1 MSTPVSSIKQIKRG
15 EGALL
20 SRVEYT
26 RLAQTLL
33 ELTEEEWAAPVPDCP
48 GWTVKALA
56 SHVLGGLECVR
67 KPKEFVRQYLA
78 GIRLA
83 KKLDLPGPVDGLNEV
98 QIRKYAAMTG
108 PQIAA
113 RIADLVEPALRH
125 RMRTPLVLRYGI
137 WTKLDV
143 KGRTPVAWVL
153 DVVYT
158 RDTFLHR
165 LDVARA
171 LGRDVEVDEVEGR
184 VIADMVR
191 EWAARH
197 GQPVTLRLTGPAG
210 GTYVAGTGGA
220 EVECDAVEW
229 ARAVAG
235 RAPAVGLLATSVQI

>member
-1 MSTPVSSIKQIKRG
+1 MSTPVSSIKPIKRG

-20 SRVEYT
+20 SRVEYQ
-26 RLAQTLL
+26 RLASVLL
-33 ELTEEEWAAPVPDCP
+33 SLSEEEWAAPVPDCP
-48 GWTVKALA
+48 GWDVKALA

-83 KKLDLPGPVDGLNEV
+83 KSLDLPGPVDGLNEV
-98 QIRKYAAMTG
+98 QVRKYALLSG
-108 PQIAA
+108 PEIAG
-113 RIADLVEPALRH
+113 RIAGLIEPALRH
-125 RMRTPLVLRYGI
+125 RMRTPLLLRYGI

-143 KGRTPVAWVL
+143 RGRTPVAWVL

-165 LDVARA
+165 LDLARA
-171 LGRDVEVDEVEGR
+171 LGREAEVDEVEGR

-197 GQPVTLRLTGPAG
+197 GEPVTLRLTGPAG
-210 GTYVAGTGGA
+210 GTYVCGTDGR
-220 EVECDAVEW
+220 ELECDAVEW
-229 ARAVAG
+229 ARAVSG
-235 RAPAVGLLATSVQI
+235 RALAVGLLATSVQI

>member
-1 MSTPVSSIKQIKRG
+1 VRTPVESVKPIKRG

-20 SRVEYT
+20 SRVEYQ
-26 RLAQTLL
+26 RLAAVLL
-33 ELTEEEWAAPVPDCP
+33 ALSEEEWDALVPDCP

-67 KPKEFVRQYLA
+67 RPNEFVRQYLA

-83 KKLDLPGPVDGLNEV
+83 KRLGVGPVDGLNEV
-98 QIRKYAAMTG
+98 QVRKYAALSG
-108 PQIAA
+108 PEIAA
-113 RIADLVEPALRH
+113 RIAELIEPALRH
-125 RMRTPLVLRYGI
+125 RMRTPLLLRYGV
-137 WTKLDV
+137 WTRLDV
-143 KGRTPVAWVL
+143 RGRTPVAWVL

-171 LGRDVEVDEVEGR
+171 LGRETEVDEVEGR

-210 GTYVAGTGGA
+210 GTYVSGSGGA
-220 EVECDAVEW
+220 EIVCDAVEW

-235 RAPAVGLLATSVQI
+235 RAPAGGLLATSVQI